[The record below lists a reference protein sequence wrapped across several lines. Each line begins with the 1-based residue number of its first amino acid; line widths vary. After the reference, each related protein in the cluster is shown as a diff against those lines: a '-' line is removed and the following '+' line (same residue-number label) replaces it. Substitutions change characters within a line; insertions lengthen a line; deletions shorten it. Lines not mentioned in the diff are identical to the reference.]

1 MKKNLSSF
9 WKKVGYLFLNFV
21 LLFGLLRLII
31 KFAEVQNSP
40 TIYYV
45 GVSLYFTAAAALAIL
60 YYVWNGFTLQKEL
73 PPPDALPESWDPDRR
88 QSYLVRLAKTKERA
102 KKLLY
107 VLFPLV
113 LVITFSY
120 IELWIF

>member
-1 MKKNLSSF
+1 MKKNLSAF
-9 WKKVGYLFLNFV
+9 WKKVGYLFLNFI

-40 TIYYV
+40 VLYYV
-45 GVSLYFTAAAALAIL
+45 GVSVYFTAAAALAVL

-73 PPPDALPESWDPDRR
+73 PTPDDLPQSWDPARR
-88 QSYLVRLAKTKERA
+88 QAYLVRLANTKEKA

-113 LVITFSY
+113 LVIAFSY

>member
-1 MKKNLSSF
+1 MKKNLSAF
-9 WKKVGYLFLNFV
+9 WKKVGYLFLNFI

-40 TIYYV
+40 VLYYV
-45 GVSLYFTAAAALAIL
+45 GVSVYFTAAAALAVL

-73 PPPDALPESWDPDRR
+73 PTPDDLPQSWDPAIR
-88 QSYLVRLAKTKERA
+88 QAYLVRLAKTKEKA

-113 LVITFSY
+113 LVIAFSY

>member
-9 WKKVGYLFLNFV
+9 WKKVGYLFLNFI

-73 PPPDALPESWDPDRR
+73 PPPDELPESWDPDRR

-113 LVITFSY
+113 LVIAFSY

>member
-1 MKKNLSSF
+1 MKKNLSAF
-9 WKKVGYLFLNFV
+9 WKKVGYLFLNFL
-21 LLFGLLRLII
+21 LLFGLLRII
-31 KFAEVQNSP
+31 IRFAEVQNSP
-40 TIYYV
+40 VLYYV
-45 GVSLYFTAAAALAIL
+45 GVSVYFTAAAALAVL

-73 PPPDALPESWDPDRR
+73 PTPDDLPQSWDPARR
-88 QSYLVRLAKTKERA
+88 QAYLVRLARTKEKA

-113 LVITFSY
+113 LVIAFSY

>member
-1 MKKNLSSF
+1 MKKNLSGF
-9 WKKVGYLFLNFV
+9 WKKVGYLFLNFI

-31 KFAEVQNSP
+31 KFAEVQN
-40 TIYYV
+40 V

-88 QSYLVRLAKTKERA
+88 QAYLVRLAKTKEKA

-113 LVITFSY
+113 LVIAFSY

>member
-9 WKKVGYLFLNFV
+9 RKKVGYLFLNFI

-73 PPPDALPESWDPDRR
+73 PPPDALPESWDPARR

-113 LVITFSY
+113 LVIAFSY

>member
-1 MKKNLSSF
+1 MKKNLSAF

-73 PPPDALPESWDPDRR
+73 SPPDALPESWDPDRR

-113 LVITFSY
+113 LVIAFSY

>member
-9 WKKVGYLFLNFV
+9 WIKVGYLFLNFI

-113 LVITFSY
+113 LVIAFSY

>member
-1 MKKNLSSF
+1 MKKNLSVF
-9 WKKVGYLFLNFV
+9 WKKVGYLFLNFI

-40 TIYYV
+40 VLYYV
-45 GVSLYFTAAAALAIL
+45 GVSVYFTAAAALAVL

-73 PPPDALPESWDPDRR
+73 PTPGDLPQSWDPARR
-88 QSYLVRLAKTKERA
+88 QAYLVRLAKTKEKA

-113 LVITFSY
+113 LVIAFSY

>member
-1 MKKNLSSF
+1 MKKNLSGF
-9 WKKVGYLFLNFV
+9 WKKVGYLFLNFI

-73 PPPDALPESWDPDRR
+73 PPPDALPESWDPARR

-107 VLFPLV
+107 VLFQLV
-113 LVITFSY
+113 LVIAFSY
-120 IELWIF
+120 I

>member
-1 MKKNLSSF
+1 MKKNLSGF

-60 YYVWNGFTLQKEL
+60 YYVWNGFTPQKEP

-88 QSYLVRLAKTKERA
+88 QSYLVRLAKTKEKA

-113 LVITFSY
+113 LVIAFSY

>member
-1 MKKNLSSF
+1 MKNNLSAF
-9 WKKVGYLFLNFV
+9 WKKVGYLFLNFI

-40 TIYYV
+40 VLYYV
-45 GVSLYFTAAAALAIL
+45 GVSVYFTAAAALAVL

-73 PPPDALPESWDPDRR
+73 PTPDDLPQSWDPARR
-88 QSYLVRLAKTKERA
+88 QAYLVRLAKTKEKA

-113 LVITFSY
+113 LVIAFSY

>member
-1 MKKNLSSF
+1 MMKKLSGF

-31 KFAEVQNSP
+31 KLAEVLLIP

-88 QSYLVRLAKTKERA
+88 QAYLVRLAKTKERA

-113 LVITFSY
+113 LVIAFSY

>member
-1 MKKNLSSF
+1 MKKNLSGF
-9 WKKVGYLFLNFV
+9 WKKVGYLFLNLI

-88 QSYLVRLAKTKERA
+88 QAYLVRLAKTKEKA

-113 LVITFSY
+113 LVIAFSY

>member
-1 MKKNLSSF
+1 MKKNLSGF
-9 WKKVGYLFLNFV
+9 GRKVGYLFLNFV

-73 PPPDALPESWDPDRR
+73 PPPDALPESWDPARR

-113 LVITFSY
+113 LVIAFSY

>member
-1 MKKNLSSF
+1 MKKDLSAF
-9 WKKVGYLFLNFV
+9 WKKVGYLFLNFL
-21 LLFGLLRLII
+21 LLFGLLRVII

-40 TIYYV
+40 VLYYV
-45 GVSLYFTAAAALAIL
+45 GVSVYFTAAAALAVL

-73 PPPDALPESWDPDRR
+73 PTPDDLPQSWDPARR
-88 QSYLVRLAKTKERA
+88 QAYLVRLAKTKEKA

-113 LVITFSY
+113 LVIAFSY

>member
-1 MKKNLSSF
+1 MKKNLSAF
-9 WKKVGYLFLNFV
+9 WKKVGYLFLNFI

-40 TIYYV
+40 VLYYV
-45 GVSLYFTAAAALAIL
+45 GVSVYFTAAAALAVL
-60 YYVWNGFTLQKEL
+60 YYVWNGFTLQMEL
-73 PPPDALPESWDPDRR
+73 PTPDDLPQSWDPARR
-88 QSYLVRLAKTKERA
+88 QAYLVRLAKTKEKA

-113 LVITFSY
+113 LVIAFSY